1 MNRVND
7 ATKAIGTTQQNI
19 DDGQMIPAASN
30 GLIINEK
37 EVSENDSHPGISD
50 SPRPEYCPFNCIIEA
65 SDAIETSQPIVD
77 GAPNIHAVA
86 IGFISHEN
94 EVLGNCSAPINSA
107 PPVLEYIN
115 SIGKHNDNDGAST
128 NVSDDETT
136 DMVPN
141 SPGFNSDQR
150 KNDKSVPESNA

>member
-7 ATKAIGTTQQNI
+7 PTKAIGTTQQNI
-19 DDGQMIPAASN
+19 DGGPMIPAASN

-37 EVSENDSHPGISD
+37 EVLENDSHPGISA
-50 SPRPEYCPFNCIIEA
+50 SPH
-65 SDAIETSQPIVD
+65 AIETSQPIVD
-77 GAPNIHAVA
+77 GAPNIHAAA

-94 EVLGNCSAPINSA
+94 EVLGNCLAPINGA

-115 SIGKHNDNDGAST
+115 SIGKHDDNDGASI
-128 NVSDDETT
+128 NVSDDGTT

-141 SPGFNSDQR
+141 SPGFNSD
-150 KNDKSVPESNA
+150 